1 MRLSAGSLLDPT
13 ANLYSTLALLLL
25 TSSAYAQ
32 SDLPDLSTA
41 ERPGEASTTADA
53 PSSTTRGRA
62 TTTEAES
69 TAEATET
76 AEPTESSTEST
87 AESTAASDETTT
99 ALRAAPVTSAP
110 SIPTSSIYHLT
121 NVPTIAGA
129 GIPTMVVPYTA
140 NAPFMQKTTLPE
152 GTVFI
157 CAGAILGFLGASILA
172 WRGLV
177 AWSLHRS
184 VKRAALGQNYPSD
197 IKSAFRAPGS
207 SQGGL
212 YSAAAQGSVMSLDR
226 MHSASGGVGKV
237 HRGATTPSRGS
248 LFFSPTAD
256 TGLHG
261 TPDRNSGYLPAG
273 FYSATAASPAGG
285 AGITHIGGSPSTSV
299 YGSPAQG
306 YPRTKSY
313 VDATPPA
320 SPGLHSHRSTM
331 LSDRGGRGTP
341 DTYARSSMVGTVGGG
356 YMGTLGQSGSSSTL
370 NLTVPGG
377 TSVAG
382 ARTPSAY
389 LEDLFES
396 HGQEGA
402 ERF

>member
-1 MRLSAGSLLDPT
+1 M
-13 ANLYSTLALLLL
+13 ANLYSTFALLLL
-25 TSSAYAQ
+25 ASSAHAQ

-53 PSSTTRGRA
+53 PSTTTRGRA

-76 AEPTESSTEST
+76 AGPTESSDEST
-87 AESTAASDETTT
+87 ATSDETTT

-184 VKRAALGQNYPSD
+184 VKRAALGQNYPTD
-197 IKSAFRAPGS
+197 LKSAFRAPGG
-207 SQGGL
+207 SQGGF
-212 YSAAAQGSVMSLDR
+212 YSAAAQGSAMSLDR
-226 MHSASGGVGKV
+226 LNSAAGGVGKA

-256 TGLHG
+256 TGMHG
-261 TPDRNSGYLPAG
+261 ALDRNSAYLPAG

-306 YPRTKSY
+306 YPRTRSY

-331 LSDRGGRGTP
+331 MSDRGGRGTP

-356 YMGTLGQSGSSSTL
+356 YVGALGQSGSSSTL

-377 TSVAG
+377 TSAAG
-382 ARTPSAY
+382 GRAPSAY

-402 ERF
+402 GRY